1 MTKRI
6 LSLARYAA
14 IVASLLLLAAPPAFA
29 QGRGRGLGRGR
40 DQSWKCS
47 IFVNCHDARDGRL
60 DGRGPNRT
68 NGVWRNGVFVP
79 RRSTIRYRNRRSI
92 DDYWRRRHLTYGT
105 RYGNE
110 RWRRSRVLRNR

>member
-6 LSLARYAA
+6 LSLVRYAA
-14 IVASLLLLAAPPAFA
+14 IIASLLFLAAPPAVFA

-40 DQSWKCS
+40 DQSWKCQ

-68 NGVWRNGVFVP
+68 SGVWRNGVFVP
-79 RRSTIRYRNRRSI
+79 RGSKVGYRRPSTN
-92 DDYWRRRHLTYGT
+92 DYWRRRHLSNGP
-105 RYGNE
+105 RYNRG
-110 RWRRSRVLRNR
+110 WRDR